1 MFDYGKTIG
10 IDVNKELLAGA
21 RTDGT
26 CPGYFEEGVV
36 VRDNYVFNHGHTGYN
51 ISGPGS
57 RSPAIATN
65 GPSCARTT
73 TCTTWGLR
81 EC

>member
-21 RTDGT
+21 RTDNT

-36 VRDNYVFNHGHTGYN
+36 VRDNYVYNHGHTGYN
-51 ISGPGS
+51 ISGSWVTITGNHNE
-57 RSPAIATN
+57 RLF
-65 GPSCARTT
+65 CARTT
-73 TCTTWGLR
+73 ILTTAGSWAR
-81 EC
+81 